1 MKFNFETVK
10 KIFTAVAILPLFA
23 ALCVACGEGPAQED
37 NGGGDDTPT
46 EDPAEK
52 YEDIQVVGGKV
63 RFYLSEKK
71 DATRTATN
79 MTARDWAKS
88 KVEMN
93 GKTYT
98 VDLTDEE
105 TPRPYVEVD
114 KADNYKAVLVTSTSN
129 KWDSSYPG
137 AEVVLPYSQFYHTAI
152 SNIKSFPMYAS
163 YSKETGNKL
172 IFNDAFAIVM
182 VRMKGTAKISSVKV
196 DSPTGRALAG
206 HSAYTSSKNEYSVKR
221 GMPFAVLNCT
231 NKGDFVQLS
240 SSKYTNFRVMVAP
253 GSFAKG
259 LEISICDSEHGAKF
273 ITTEPLTLAGGDVH
287 VIELDYACEEDLAFY
302 EGFDLFVWGGDIVQG
317 EAGFGFAPTAD
328 AVTVDSGQ
336 ELTGYEDAFTEVA
349 YDNPGTGFIQ
359 SNTWDE
365 VTGKTVGKSH
375 QMSESYV
382 KSRNLSDYRYM
393 FRCQE
398 RPGYVVIGDGSSGR
412 GLTQTAFSKSM
423 VGIGDIKVNIRFAVE
438 ANYTGSLLINVCEG
452 GVIKSAKMNG
462 VALDATTISQKY
474 SGSTAAINVPQKY
487 FNVSKSATAVKEWNT
502 LEMVI
507 SGATDGTNYYIAD
520 NYMDSGQHGIYVD
533 YIEARRIA
541 DWNDAKNLRVLYWNI
556 QNGMIAD
563 QHNNY
568 DNFVKWV
575 KDWDPDVC
583 IWCESESIY
592 KDKSGT
598 SSGSNKYLPD
608 GWSQLCTRY
617 GHTYAAVGG
626 NRDNYPQTITSKY
639 PIKTIKKITDTDDG
653 GKFGAKY
660 VSHGAGH
667 FQIEIHGKKINFV
680 TLHMWPQAYAPGTSS
695 ANQEASKA
703 AKEGNYFREYEMNY
717 IVKNTI
723 NHASNAGEEYWIF
736 GGDTNSNSRL
746 DDWSTKYSSSDP
758 TRLITHDVVLNN
770 TNLKDV
776 IASRDCY
783 GEKNNVM
790 FRSRIDILYA
800 SPKMFDMITN
810 SIMLM
815 DDWTGPLPAWSY
827 HTEFRDP
834 SDHTPVLVDF
844 NIK

>member
-37 NGGGDDTPT
+37 NGGGDTPT

-93 GKTYT
+93 GKTYA

-129 KWDSSYPG
+129 KWDSSYLG
-137 AEVVLPYSQFYHTAI
+137 AEIVLPYSQFYHTAI

-172 IFNDAFAIVM
+172 VFNDAFAIVM

-359 SNTWDE
+359 SNTWED
-365 VTGKTVGKSH
+365 VSGKTVGKSH

-382 KSRNLSDYRYM
+382 KSRNIGDYRYM

-398 RPGYVVIGDGSSGR
+398 RPGYVVIGDGNGGR
-412 GLTQTAFSKSM
+412 GITQTAFSKSM

-462 VALDATTISQKY
+462 VALDATVITQKY

-487 FNVSKSATAVKEWNT
+487 FNVST
-502 LEMVI
+502 L
-507 SGATDGTNYYIAD
+507 AAD
-520 NYMDSGQHGIYVD
+520 
-533 YIEARRIA
+533 
-541 DWNDAKNLRVLYWNI
+541 
-556 QNGMIAD
+556 
-563 QHNNY
+563 
-568 DNFVKWV
+568 
-575 KDWDPDVC
+575 
-583 IWCESESIY
+583 
-592 KDKSGT
+592 
-598 SSGSNKYLPD
+598 
-608 GWSQLCTRY
+608 
-617 GHTYAAVGG
+617 
-626 NRDNYPQTITSKY
+626 
-639 PIKTIKKITDTDDG
+639 
-653 GKFGAKY
+653 
-660 VSHGAGH
+660 
-667 FQIEIHGKKINFV
+667 
-680 TLHMWPQAYAPGTSS
+680 
-695 ANQEASKA
+695 
-703 AKEGNYFREYEMNY
+703 
-717 IVKNTI
+717 
-723 NHASNAGEEYWIF
+723 
-736 GGDTNSNSRL
+736 
-746 DDWSTKYSSSDP
+746 
-758 TRLITHDVVLNN
+758 
-770 TNLKDV
+770 
-776 IASRDCY
+776 
-783 GEKNNVM
+783 
-790 FRSRIDILYA
+790 
-800 SPKMFDMITN
+800 
-810 SIMLM
+810 
-815 DDWTGPLPAWSY
+815 
-827 HTEFRDP
+827 
-834 SDHTPVLVDF
+834 
-844 NIK
+844 